1 MAKRNTIL
9 DRWSIT
15 ADDLT
20 AAIDENPSL
29 RGMLLGYVAEYKLRT
44 LWFTDRPGVSHY
56 VKHDDH
62 NRKKKGD
69 LVVTYNGVA
78 FTVESKS
85 LQTNSVQRVGELWV
99 GKAQCDASDR
109 RKVTFSDHTTLET
122 TCLLAGEFDILAVNL
137 FAFDNTWRFVFAK
150 NQDLPR
156 SAYKKYTEAQR
167 KQLLASL
174 VPVSWPPQPPFR
186 DEPFSLMDELTAE
199 RGGPSASSSSRKRRS
214 TNDSSGRGPASSTD

>member
-44 LWFTDRPGVSHY
+44 LWFTDRPGVTHY

-62 NRKKKGD
+62 NRKKKSD

-78 FTVESKS
+78 HGRIE
-85 LQTNSVQRVGELWV
+85 
-99 GKAQCDASDR
+99 
-109 RKVTFSDHTTLET
+109 
-122 TCLLAGEFDILAVNL
+122 ILA
-137 FAFDNTWRFVFAK
+137 
-150 NQDLPR
+150 
-156 SAYKKYTEAQR
+156 
-167 KQLLASL
+167 
-174 VPVSWPPQPPFR
+174 
-186 DEPFSLMDELTAE
+186 DELGSEGRRVVGRQSPVRRE
-199 RGGPSASSSSRKRRS
+199 RPAKGSVLGSHDAGDDVPAGGRVRHPGGQPLRVR
-214 TNDSSGRGPASSTD
+214 